1 MNIKPSA
8 LHEIYADLLRDR
20 MEWAEGAIDKLGKE
34 ADNDV
39 TGSVKGMLKH
49 WTSIRAAFRWEEKH
63 NTVRMWEGILKKYE
77 ISSDGHIIQ
86 SAYDT
91 AIRVLNEQE

>member
-39 TGSVKGMLKH
+39 TGSVKGML
-49 WTSIRAAFRWEEKH
+49 
-63 NTVRMWEGILKKYE
+63 
-77 ISSDGHIIQ
+77 
-86 SAYDT
+86 
-91 AIRVLNEQE
+91 

>member
-39 TGSVKGMLKH
+39 TGSVKACLSTGLLLGQHSGGK
-49 WTSIRAAFRWEEKH
+49 K
-63 NTVRMWEGILKKYE
+63 NT
-77 ISSDGHIIQ
+77 IQ
-86 SAYDT
+86 LGCGKGY
-91 AIRVLNEQE
+91 